1 MWNEPIKERLDQI
14 PRLYETEKIPL
25 KEKLI
30 HLHFFILET
39 DFYICE
45 YDGKDTFWGFVI
57 LNNDLEMAEW
67 GYINF
72 AELKSIN
79 VNGFEVDCELEE
91 FWEVRPAK
99 KIARICKAQRW
110 QFPPHEDN
118 KGGAHGIHTRT

>member
-1 MWNEPIKERLDQI
+1 MWNEPGKEKLDQI
-14 PRLYETEKIPL
+14 PRLYETENIPL

-30 HLHFFILET
+30 HLHFFIFET

-72 AELKSIN
+72 SELKSIN

-91 FWEVRPAK
+91 FWEVCPAK
-99 KIARICKAQRW
+99 KIARICKAQNW
-110 QFPPHEDN
+110 QFTHNEDN
-118 KGGAHGIHTRT
+118 KGGSHGVHTRT